1 MNQEKYKHQ
10 CAVRQMLRYRHKWC
24 LSEFQ
29 RYVRNEKTIKLWLK
43 LQDDFVIQWR
53 LGNRGEIGRWIQ
65 SRK

>member
-10 CAVRQMLRYRHKWC
+10 CAVRQMLKYRHKWG

-53 LGNRGEIGRWIQ
+53 LGNRGDWGKWVK
-65 SRK
+65 SKK